1 MGSGRGVTAHAGPT
15 HIHSILVRRPSSVGR
30 LPVTELSWRD
40 MHEEGRAKQV
50 GVLSVCLPH
59 LTLRL
64 QAVVGNHTEIHKKM
78 YKSVNTPLK
87 LTSTN
92 INK

>member
-1 MGSGRGVTAHAGPT
+1 MGVGQGVAAHARPT
-15 HIHSILVRRPSSVGR
+15 HMYLILCTRPSSVGR

-59 LTLRL
+59 RNLASK
-64 QAVVGNHTEIHKKM
+64 QV
-78 YKSVNTPLK
+78 
-87 LTSTN
+87 
-92 INK
+92 